1 VRFHYV
7 PAKFQKEKNFAAT
20 NVATA
25 RRQANATALIQIAV
39 VIKNT
44 EEPSV
49 MSFEVRPIAWPSPVL
64 WWIAMT
70 TMLHILSLLHSVLQ
84 MYAAYCSVLHRFF
97 PVHLLQNTGAYTKG
111 PSEAKWIVG
120 R

>member
-70 TMLHILSLLHSVLQ
+70 DYAPYPVLASLSAANVCSLLL
-84 MYAAYCSVLHRFF
+84 C
-97 PVHLLQNTGAYTKG
+97 
-111 PSEAKWIVG
+111 PSSFLSCPSFAKHWG
-120 R
+120 LYERAK